1 MAEKKRQ
8 QQEDAPEST
17 NAFRSEGPRIGT
29 ITSIAADGRVLVDFP
44 GNSLGPVSARLT
56 TSAKE
61 RLRDAP
67 PVGRDV
73 LLVFEGDDPCRPVI
87 IDTLYSMI
95 DEITDQPAHGIEGE
109 APEEVSVDRK
119 RIVIDAE
126 KEIVLR
132 CGDASITLTSAGKV
146 LIRGNYLL
154 SRSAGANRIRGGSV
168 QIN

>member
-1 MAEKKRQ
+1 MAEKERQ
-8 QQEDAPEST
+8 QQAEALDSG
-17 NAFRSEGPRIGT
+17 NSCQSEGPRIGT
-29 ITSIAADGRVLVDFP
+29 ITSIAADGRILVDFP
-44 GNSLGPVSARLT
+44 GNSLGPVPARLT
-56 TSAKE
+56 TSAKG
-61 RLRDAP
+61 RLRESS

-73 LLVFEGDDPCRPVI
+73 LLVFEGRDPCRPVI
-87 IDTLYSMI
+87 IDTLYSII
-95 DEITDQPAHGIEGE
+95 DEITDQPADGIEGQ

>member
-1 MAEKKRQ
+1 M
-8 QQEDAPEST
+8 
-17 NAFRSEGPRIGT
+17 
-29 ITSIAADGRVLVDFP
+29 
-44 GNSLGPVSARLT
+44 
-56 TSAKE
+56 
-61 RLRDAP
+61 
-67 PVGRDV
+67 
-73 LLVFEGDDPCRPVI
+73 FEGRDPCRPVI
-87 IDTLYSMI
+87 IDTLYSII
-95 DEITDQPAHGIEGE
+95 DEITDQPADGIEGQ